1 MFTSDGTLREASN
14 RSLSYFT
21 ASKDLFTSY

>member
-1 MFTSDGTLREASN
+1 M
-14 RSLSYFT
+14 